1 MVKGTKITELISV
14 ATMNSTMDELLAGSD
29 GKTVLVP
36 ISAIESGIAKV
47 LQLETELKS
56 LSADIIHPVNSST
69 VNMYIDSAVR
79 DLSADFTI
87 VVDESVLFPQL
98 PLIFTESLTA
108 TNGMHNRMIVLSS
121 DDDVTVTLM
130 PNLSSGLTVNFL
142 RYGFGEVKF
151 VSGAGA
157 KVYTYPDS
165 SYNLI
170 SHQNACVTAIKGTAD
185 KWNLKGS
192 LGSLKGGKFIIEH
205 NP

>member
-1 MVKGTKITELISV
+1 MIKGTKINELVSV
-14 ATMNSTMDELLAGSD
+14 ATTNSITDELLAGSD

-36 ISAIESGIAKV
+36 ISAIESGVATV

-56 LSADIIHPVNSST
+56 LSSDIIHTVNSPT
-69 VNMYIDSAVR
+69 VNMYIDSAMR

-87 VVDESVLFPQL
+87 AVNESVLFPQL
-98 PLIFTESLTA
+98 PLIFTESITA
-108 TNGMHNRMIVLSS
+108 TNEMHNRMIVLSC
-121 DDDVTVTLM
+121 DDDVTITLM
-130 PNLSSGLTVNFL
+130 SNLSSGLTINFL

-170 SHQNACVTAIKGTAD
+170 AHQNACVTAIKGTAD

-192 LGSLKGGKFIIEH
+192 LGSLKGGRFIIEYD
-205 NP
+205 P